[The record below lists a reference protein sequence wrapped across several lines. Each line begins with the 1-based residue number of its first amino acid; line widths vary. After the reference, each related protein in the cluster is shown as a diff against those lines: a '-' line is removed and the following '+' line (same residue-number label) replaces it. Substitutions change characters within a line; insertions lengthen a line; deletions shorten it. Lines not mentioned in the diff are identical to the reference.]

1 MVKKALVIDND
12 FFFVEF
18 LTELLEKRGYDIIK
32 AYDGKEG
39 IEKLKQ
45 GPVDLLFVD
54 LVMPKIDGREFI
66 RFSRSQFPDA
76 QFPIVAV
83 SGTLIE
89 QLDELD
95 TLGADYYIA
104 KGPMETMAG
113 HVNTFMDNLER
124 QGLPFV
130 GKTNISELEKL
141 FPRQETRE
149 LIDALGFHRAIID
162 SLGVGLIVAEKDSRI
177 VKINAAALEILSKP
191 YEDALSCRVTD
202 LFSAREAKYH
212 LVNALKTV
220 VRNRNIS
227 KTSFNV
233 TMGDREIHV
242 VVSLLNMDGNIL
254 GWIIALE
261 DMAKWVEQA

>member
-1 MVKKALVIDND
+1 MLKKALVIDND

-18 LTELLEKRGYDIIK
+18 LTELLEKRGYDILK

-66 RFSRSQFPDA
+66 RFSRSQFPEA

-83 SGTLIE
+83 SGILVE

-113 HVNTFMDNLER
+113 HVDNFMDKLER
-124 QGLPFV
+124 KGLPFS
-130 GKTNISELEKL
+130 GKSKITETDKL

-149 LIDALGFHRAIID
+149 LIDALGFHKAIIN
-162 SLGVGLIVAEKDSRI
+162 SLGVGIIVAEKDARI
-177 VKINAAALEILSKP
+177 VKVNSTALEILNKP
-191 YEDALSCRVTD
+191 YEDVLNCLVTD
-202 LFSAREAKYH
+202 LFSAREVKYH
-212 LVNALKTV
+212 MVNALKNV
-220 VRNRNIS
+220 VRDRKIPKIN
-227 KTSFNV
+227 FNSAI
-233 TMGDREIHV
+233 GGRKIHV
-242 VVSLLNMDGNIL
+242 VVSLLNMEGKIL
-254 GWIIALE
+254 GWIIVLE
-261 DMAKWVEQA
+261 DMSQWVEQA